1 MNKTDI
7 SEYNSISNIDIDM
20 LSEIYSS
27 VDIFATVMSTLDEIL
42 CEAINLYEEIETLT
56 IEKSILQKQLSE
68 NNYREIY
75 IDIENISNL
84 LSEKQKSL
92 DIILGNARSFAK
104 II

>member
-7 SEYNSISNIDIDM
+7 SEYDSISNADIDM

-56 IEKSILQKQLSE
+56 IQKTILQKQLLE
-68 NNYREIY
+68 NNYQDIY
-75 IDIENISNL
+75 EDIENISNI
-84 LSEKQKSL
+84 LSEKQMCL
-92 DIILGNARSFAK
+92 NIILGNARSFAK